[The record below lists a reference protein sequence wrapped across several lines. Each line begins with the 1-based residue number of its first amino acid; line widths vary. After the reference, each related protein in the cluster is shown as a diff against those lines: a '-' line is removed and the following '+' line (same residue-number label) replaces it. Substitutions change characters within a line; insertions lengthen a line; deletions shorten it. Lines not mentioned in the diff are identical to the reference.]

1 MSKLALLFL
10 LAAAP
15 AAAAP
20 QDARIY
26 TPHTPARPGE
36 TTILNTSI
44 VKVDRP
50 GRTITVRVDAGTDG
64 DVDRNR
70 TRQLTV
76 APSAAAGLAM
86 LKAGSEVLLMLRGDT
101 VVEIKMSAGGG
112 GGGSSAAA
120 PSRRRR
126 PPAARGTTGGS
137 SAPAVTIPPASG
149 TGTRGAAPGRVIV
162 VSPAPPAAGGP
173 QQRIPQLPPGA
184 TSPTT
189 RGVPQLPAGVDP
201 PQGRVVPQVAPSGGV
216 IVITGSP
223 SPSISPA
230 GVAPTRP
237 AVSPVAVGSPRSPG
251 TPKPVVLPSDP
262 PPTPIPSPGRD

>member
-10 LAAAP
+10 LAAMP
-15 AAAAP
+15 AAMAS

-26 TPHTPARPGE
+26 TPDTPARPGE

-50 GRTITVRVDAGTDG
+50 GRTITVRVDAGTEG
-64 DVDRNR
+64 EVDRNR

-86 LKAGSEVLLMLRGDT
+86 LKAGSEVLLTLRGDT
-101 VVEIKMSAGGG
+101 VVAIKMSARG

-120 PSRRRR
+120 PSGRRR
-126 PPAARGTTGGS
+126 PPAAR
-137 SAPAVTIPPASG
+137 G

-162 VSPAPPAAGGP
+162 VSPEPPAAGGTL
-173 QQRIPQLPPGA
+173 QRIPQLPPGA
-184 TSPTT
+184 TSPTN
-189 RGVPQLPAGVDP
+189 RGVPQLPAGADP
-201 PQGRVVPQVAPSGGV
+201 PQGRGVPQIAPSGGV

-223 SPSISPA
+223 SPRISPP
-230 GVAPTRP
+230 GVAPRP
-237 AVSPVAVGSPRSPG
+237 AVSPVAVRSPRSPG

-262 PPTPIPSPGRD
+262 PPTPVPSPAR